1 MVCVSTAGEE
11 LVHQL
16 FLETHMNSRG
26 PSGISTETQTDTGK
40 KNTLRLAQM
49 DLLSTGSAAE
59 KKTDFHLRHNFK
71 GNDEILFTH

>member
-11 LVHQL
+11 LVL
-16 FLETHMNSRG
+16 LETHMNSRG
-26 PSGISTETQTDTGK
+26 PSGISTETQTDTGKK